1 MSTIYPLFTPAAV
14 DNYSPL
20 VVLHNFSQSDESHVK
35 LMRTTFQHM
44 FPSISV
50 KTVKLPE
57 CRRVVLFHYHPE
69 DGTVEMRHYA
79 VRATPTGINK
89 SIKKLL
95 EAKIPDLGRLDDVSE
110 FVDGTE
116 LNSIASDS
124 EGEDDNSKVSLP
136 DRFVGRGNAQSQQAS
151 IVSSITHIQF
161 IITFKIS
168 TCPY

>member
-1 MSTIYPLFTPAAV
+1 M
-14 DNYSPL
+14 
-20 VVLHNFSQSDESHVK
+20 VLHNFSQSDESHVK

-79 VRATPTGINK
+79 VRATPSGVSK

-95 EAKIPDLGRLDDVSE
+95 DAKLPDLGKLEDVSE
-110 FVDGTE
+110 FIDSTDAQGM
-116 LNSIASDS
+116 ASDS
-124 EGEDDNSKVSLP
+124 EGEEEHSKVSLP

-151 IVSSITHIQF
+151 IVSSCYNY
-161 IITFKIS
+161 
-168 TCPY
+168 CP